1 MSLKDKKILIGVTGS
16 IAAYK
21 VAILIRLLKKQ
32 GAIIKVIM
40 TESAKD
46 FITPLTL
53 STLSEN
59 PVLSK
64 YSNPETGEW
73 HNHVEMALWADIMLI
88 APASANTIAKAANG
102 ICDNLLLAVYLSA
115 RCPVYFAPAMDLD
128 MLAHQS
134 TQNNLQKLKNF
145 GNTIIDS
152 TSGLLA
158 SGLEGKGRMEEPENI
173 LKLIQG
179 GLKKKSDFK
188 GKKVLITAG
197 PTQEAI
203 DPVRFIGNHSSGKM
217 GYAIA
222 RAFCLSGAKVE
233 LISGPVNIDYNH
245 PNLKIHKVD
254 SALEMEKKAKK
265 LFPKCDIAV
274 LAAAVSDYRPK
285 TKAENKIKKKNGKNL
300 NIELVE
306 NPDIAFELGQKKSK
320 NQSLI
325 GFALETE
332 NLRKNAKEKLIRK
345 NFDLIVMNKANDSDS
360 GFAHDTNRISILDRY
375 NNLTEFELK
384 SKEELAF
391 DILESIRNFK
401 G

>member
-64 YSNPETGEW
+64 YSNSETGEW

-115 RCPVYFAPAMDLD
+115 QCPVYFAPAMDLD

-145 GNTIIDS
+145 GNTIINS

-245 PNLKIHKVD
+245 PNLKIYKVD

>member
-1 MSLKDKKILIGVTGS
+1 MSLKDKKIIIGITGS

-21 VAILIRLLKKQ
+21 VAVLIRLLKKE
-32 GAIIKVIM
+32 GAEVKVIM

-64 YSNPETGEW
+64 YSNSETGEW
-73 HNHVEMALWADIMLI
+73 HNHVELGLWADLMIV
-88 APASANTIAKAANG
+88 APASANTIAKASNG

-128 MLAHQS
+128 MFAHKS
-134 TQNNLQKLKNF
+134 TQNNIQKLKGYGNF
-145 GNTIIDS
+145 IIDPETGS
-152 TSGLLA
+152 LA
-158 SGLEGKGRMEEPENI
+158 SGLEGKGRMAEPENI
-173 LKLIQG
+173 LKELLSG
-179 GLKKKSDFK
+179 AKKKSEFK

-222 RAFCLSGAKVE
+222 KAFCLSGAKVE
-233 LISGPVNIDYNH
+233 LISGPVDIIFNH
-245 PNLKIHKVD
+245 PNLKIHKVV
-254 SALEMEKKAKK
+254 SALEMEKKAIKI
-265 LFPKCDIAV
+265 FPKCDIAV
-274 LAAAVSDYRPK
+274 LAAAVSDYRPVNQAK
-285 TKAENKIKKKNGKNL
+285 KKIKKNNNKNL

-306 NPDIAFELGQKKSK
+306 NPDIAKELGKVKTKK
-320 NQSLI
+320 QIVL

-332 NLRKNAKEKLIRK
+332 NLRKNAKEKLIKK
-345 NFDLIVMNKANDSDS
+345 NFDLIVMNKANEKDS
-360 GFAHDTNRISILDRY
+360 GFAHDTNKVSILDRH
-375 NNLTEFELK
+375 NNLKDFELK
-384 SKEELAF
+384 TKENLAY
-391 DILESIRNFK
+391 DILKAISK
-401 G
+401 YKA

>member
-1 MSLKDKKILIGVTGS
+1 MSLKDKKILVGVTGS

-32 GAIIKVIM
+32 GAIVKVIM

-46 FITPLTL
+46 FITPLSL

-73 HNHVEMALWADIMLI
+73 HNHVELGLWADLMLI

-134 TQNNLQKLKNF
+134 TQNNLEKLKNY
-145 GNTIIDS
+145 GNEIIEPA
-152 TSGLLA
+152 SGLLA
-158 SGLEGKGRMEEPENI
+158 SGLEGKGRMEEPETI
-173 LKLIQG
+173 FKIIKE

-203 DPVRFIGNHSSGKM
+203 DPVRYIGNHSSGKM

-233 LISGPVNIDYNH
+233 LISGPVNIEFKH
-245 PNLKIHKVD
+245 PNLNIHRVS
-254 SALEMEKKAKK
+254 SALEMEKTAKK
-265 LFPKCDIAV
+265 LFPKCDISV

-285 TKAENKIKKKNGKNL
+285 TKAENKIKKKNGRNL

-306 NPDIAFELGQKKSK
+306 NPDIAFELGQKKTEK
-320 NQSLI
+320 QRI
-325 GFALETE
+325 VGFALETE

-345 NFDLIVMNKANDSDS
+345 NFDLIVMNQANDTDS

>member
-64 YSNPETGEW
+64 YSNSETGEW

-173 LKLIQG
+173 LKLIEG

-265 LFPKCDIAV
+265 LFPKSDISV

-306 NPDIAFELGQKKSK
+306 NPDIAFELGQKKTK
-320 NQSLI
+320 NQRLI